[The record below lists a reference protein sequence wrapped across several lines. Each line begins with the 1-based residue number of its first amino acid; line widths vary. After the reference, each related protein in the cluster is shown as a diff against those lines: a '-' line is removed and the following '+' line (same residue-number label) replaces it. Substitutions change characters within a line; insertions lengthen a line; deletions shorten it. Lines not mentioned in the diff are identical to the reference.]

1 MDACIYAEIR
11 TRIPDTISWDYN
23 FEPAGSTPL
32 SFTVKVLSYLFQ
44 TWVTFWNSRIE
55 NGNGKSIPFSFAN
68 VFGLFFR
75 MRMRIK
81 NFIIMETKSCS
92 HYDFDSSLLYDIMIH
107 LHFIL
112 FPFLFAHT
120 KWTLNDRPSW

>member
-55 NGNGKSIPFSFAN
+55 NGNGKSIPFSFINA
-68 VFGLFFR
+68 FGLFFR

-81 NFIIMETKSCS
+81 NFVIMETKSRS

-120 KWTLNDRPSW
+120 K